1 MRLKIGCCAAQRGV
15 TPHQSMIKIYHNPRC
30 STSRKTLEFLTEHGL
45 AFETILYLDTPASKA
60 DLQRMLKDMKMG
72 VRDLLR
78 TKDAPYVELDLSNE
92 KWSDEELLDFMVE
105 HPILMNRPVVVTQKG
120 TRLCRPMETI
130 LEVLDLP
137 A

>member
-1 MRLKIGCCAAQRGV
+1 
-15 TPHQSMIKIYHNPRC
+15 
-30 STSRKTLEFLTEHGL
+30 
-45 AFETILYLDTPASKA
+45 
-60 DLQRMLKDMKMG
+60 MLKDMKMG

>member
-1 MRLKIGCCAAQRGV
+1 
-15 TPHQSMIKIYHNPRC
+15 
-30 STSRKTLEFLTEHGL
+30 
-45 AFETILYLDTPASKA
+45 
-60 DLQRMLKDMKMG
+60 MLKDMKMG

-92 KWSDEELLDFMVE
+92 KWSDEELLDFMVA